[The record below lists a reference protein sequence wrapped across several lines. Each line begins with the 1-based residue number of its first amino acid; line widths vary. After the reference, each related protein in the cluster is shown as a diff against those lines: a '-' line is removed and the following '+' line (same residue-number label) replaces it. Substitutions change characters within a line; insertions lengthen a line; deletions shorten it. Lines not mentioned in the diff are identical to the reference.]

1 MSQIPGYPKT
11 ARAALVVFEA
21 PNPIPS
27 VITLQYNPDKLQR
40 DIKASAVEGGAR
52 SDAFRLTGAPVE
64 TIKMEVWF
72 DATDKLAQDDA
83 FTKANGIYPQLASL
97 EMLLAPSSA
106 GVIANT
112 ILLQAGTIEILPASA
127 PFLVLV
133 WGKRVLPVR
142 MAGLSVGE
150 EAFDTDL
157 NPIRAKVGLDFTVL
171 TYSDLER
178 THPGYAMYLGHQIL
192 KEQLGRA
199 TRAGTVGSIL
209 SQKLSAN

>member
-1 MSQIPGYPKT
+1 MSKIPGYPKT

-27 VITLQYNPDKLQR
+27 VITLQYNPDKMQR
-40 DIKASAVEGGAR
+40 DVKASAIEGGAR

-72 DATDKLAQDDA
+72 DATDKLAEGDP
-83 FTKANGIYPQLASL
+83 FTIANGIYPQLASL

-106 GVIANT
+106 VVVANS
-112 ILLQAGTIEILPASA
+112 IMLAAGTIEILPASA
-127 PFLVLV
+127 PFLILV

-150 EAFDTDL
+150 EAFDVNL

-171 TYSDLER
+171 TYSDLEQS
-178 THPGYAMYLGHQIL
+178 HPGYAMYLGHQIV
-192 KEQLGRA
+192 KEQMGRA
-199 TRAGTVGSIL
+199 TRAGTVASIL
-209 SQKLSAN
+209 SQKLSTN